1 MKIATN
7 QLSSVITYF
16 KNELNSFYAPNEVQ
30 SMLFVVLHHYFKLSK
45 SEIILQPTKLFS
57 ESDLLLVINT
67 VKALKTYKPLAYI
80 LGEWEFFG
88 ITLKVNEYVLI
99 PRPETEELVQL
110 ILHENPLAT
119 SILDI
124 GTGSGC
130 IALAI
135 KKNLPQAKVEAW
147 DVSEKALAIA
157 KTNALE
163 NKLTVNFKCVDILNI
178 DVALHEKFD
187 VIVSNPPYIQQKEKG
202 LMDKNVL
209 DFEPHLALFVEN
221 NNPLLFYEK
230 IGDFAVKNLNKN
242 GKIYFEINEAFGN
255 EVAALLRKNGFQQ
268 VEIGKDINGKDRIVQ
283 ACLGSF

>member
-7 QLSSVITYF
+7 QLSSIITYF
-16 KNELNSFYAPNEVQ
+16 KRELSDFYEAHEIN
-30 SMLFVVLHHYFKLSK
+30 SMLFVVLEHFFKLSK
-45 SEIILQPTKLFS
+45 KDTILYPSKMFS
-57 ESDLLLVINT
+57 ESELLLVINT

-80 LGEWEFFG
+80 LGEWSFYG
-88 ITLKVNEYVLI
+88 LNLNINKHVLI

-157 KTNALE
+157 KTNATKNNLI
-163 NKLTVNFKCVDILNI
+163 VDFKCVDILNV
-178 DVALHEKFD
+178 DVALREKFD
-187 VIVSNPPYIQQKEKG
+187 VIVSNPPYITKAEQK

-230 IGDFAVKNLNKN
+230 ICDFAVKNLNEN

-255 EVAALLRKNGFQQ
+255 EVAELLRKNGFQQ
-268 VEIGKDINGKDRIVQ
+268 VEICKDINGKDRIIRGV
-283 ACLGSF
+283 FN

>member
-7 QLSSVITYF
+7 QLSSIITYF
-16 KNELNSFYAPNEVQ
+16 KRELSDFYEAHEIN
-30 SMLFVVLHHYFKLSK
+30 SMLFVVLEHFFKLSK
-45 SEIILQPTKLFS
+45 KDSILYPSKMFS
-57 ESDLLLVINT
+57 ESELLLVINT

-88 ITLKVNEYVLI
+88 ITLKVNEHVLV

-110 ILHENPLAT
+110 ILYENSLAT

-157 KTNALE
+157 KTNAVK
-163 NKLTVNFKCVDILNI
+163 NKLTVDFKYVDILNV
-178 DVALHEKFD
+178 DVALREKFD

-230 IGDFAVKNLNKN
+230 ICDFAVKNLNEN

-255 EVAALLRKNGFQQ
+255 EVAELLRKNGFQQ
-268 VEIGKDINGKDRIVQ
+268 VEICKDINGKDRIIQGVF
-283 ACLGSF
+283 S